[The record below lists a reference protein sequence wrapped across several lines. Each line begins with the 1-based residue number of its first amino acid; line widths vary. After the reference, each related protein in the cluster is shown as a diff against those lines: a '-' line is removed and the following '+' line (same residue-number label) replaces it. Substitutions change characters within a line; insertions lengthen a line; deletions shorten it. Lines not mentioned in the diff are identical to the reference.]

1 MSEAKEQFNFSE
13 WSQLAIDD
21 PAGFERRRR
30 RVLDQVIST
39 FPEAKQKRLRRLQW
53 RIDQE
58 RDRSPTPMAACIRL
72 SGMMWDAVLGDNGLL
87 ETLQGD
93 FLPGSPHQQKPPRN
107 DAVVLKF
114 PVRH

>member
-1 MSEAKEQFNFSE
+1 MSETNEQFNFNE

-21 PAGFERRRR
+21 PAGFEKRRR
-30 RVLDQVIST
+30 RVLDQAISR
-39 FPEAKQKRLRRLQW
+39 FPEAKQTRLRRLQW

-72 SGMMWDAVLGDNGLL
+72 SGMMWDAVLGDHGLL
-87 ETLQGD
+87 ESLQGD
-93 FLPGSPHQQKPPRN
+93 YLPGGARYQKARKN